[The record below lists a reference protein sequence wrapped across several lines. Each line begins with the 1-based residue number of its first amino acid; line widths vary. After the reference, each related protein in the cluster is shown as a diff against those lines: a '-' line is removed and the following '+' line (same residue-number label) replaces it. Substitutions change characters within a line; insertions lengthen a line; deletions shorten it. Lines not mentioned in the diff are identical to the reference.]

1 MNRFGAVV
9 AAVATLLMASVA
21 AAQDSYPAAGK
32 VIRFVVPYTPGTGA
46 DILARLMGPKLAER
60 WKVAVITDNRPGASG
75 NIGAELVAKAP
86 ADGYTLL
93 FTATAFG
100 TNPALNRNLPFDPI
114 KSFAPVAL
122 VATSAMSVV
131 VSSPVAAK
139 TLSEFVALAK
149 SQPGKLNYSSPGNGT
164 PQHLAMELLKLET
177 GINIVHVP
185 YRGSGGATADV
196 AGNHVQAMVVA
207 PQTVGP
213 FVQAGSVRMLAILGP
228 QRSPAFPDVPTIRE
242 AGFSGLDVETWYG
255 VLAPAGAPA
264 EAISKLN
271 TELNAIARD
280 PEVAAAIG
288 KQGMSPAAAAPGK
301 LGELIQSEL
310 ARWTRVVDSAGI
322 RAD

>member
-1 MNRFGAVV
+1 MNRF
-9 AAVATLLMASVA
+9 AAALAAMAALVATPT
-21 AAQDSYPAAGK
+21 AAQEAYPAPGK
-32 VIRFVVPYTPGTGA
+32 VIRIIVPYTPGTGA
-46 DILARLMGPKLAER
+46 DILSRLMGPKLAER
-60 WKVAVITDNRPGASG
+60 WKMAVVTDNKPGASG
-75 NIGAELVAKAP
+75 NIGAELAAKAP

-100 TNPALNRNLPFDPI
+100 TNPALNRRLPFDPV

-131 VSSPVAAK
+131 VNAAVPAR

-149 SQPGKLNYSSPGNGT
+149 AQPGKLNYSSPGNGT

-177 GINIVHVP
+177 KIDVVHVP

-196 AGNHVQAMVVA
+196 AGGHVQAMVA
-207 PQTVGP
+207 PPQTVGP

-228 QRSPAFPDVPTIRE
+228 RRSPAFPDVPTIRE
-242 AGFSGLDVETWYG
+242 AGFTGLDVETWYG
-255 VLAPAGAPA
+255 VLAPAGTP
-264 EAISKLN
+264 ETAIARLN
-271 TELNAIARD
+271 AELNAIAREAD
-280 PEVAAAIG
+280 VAAAIA
-288 KQGMSPAAAAPGK
+288 KQGMSPAAVPPGR

-322 RAD
+322 KAD